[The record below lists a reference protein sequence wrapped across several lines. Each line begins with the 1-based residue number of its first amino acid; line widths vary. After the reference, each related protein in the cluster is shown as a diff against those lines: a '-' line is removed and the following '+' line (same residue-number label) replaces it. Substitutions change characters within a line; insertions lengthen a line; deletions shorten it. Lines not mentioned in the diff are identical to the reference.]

1 LTAYESV
8 NGNPLPRIRKEIKMR
23 NILTA
28 FALGAAIMVTG
39 VGHAAEIEVHMLN
52 KGEKGAMVFE
62 PDLVVAAPGDTIRF
76 VPTDKG
82 HNVEAIAGMLPEGAE
97 PFKSK
102 FNKEF
107 TITLDAEGVYGV
119 KCTPHYAMG
128 MVALIQV
135 GEPANLDDAKA
146 VKQSGKA
153 KAVFAEL
160 FGQAL
165 AAN

>member
-1 LTAYESV
+1 MKRVLTA
-8 NGNPLPRIRKEIKMR
+8 
-23 NILTA
+23 
-28 FALGAAIMVTG
+28 LGLSAAVMITG
-39 VGHAAEIEVHMLN
+39 LAHAAEIEVHMLN
-52 KGEKGAMVFE
+52 KGAKGAMVFE
-62 PDLVVAAPGDTIRF
+62 PDLVIAVPGDTIRF

-82 HNVEAIAGMLPEGAE
+82 HNVETIAGMFPAGVE

-102 FNKEF
+102 YNKEF
-107 TITLDAEGVYGV
+107 TITLDAEGIYGV

-135 GEPANLDDAKA
+135 GEPTNLEDAKA

>member
-1 LTAYESV
+1 
-8 NGNPLPRIRKEIKMR
+8 MR

-28 FALGAAIMVTG
+28 FALGAAVMVTG
-39 VGHAAEIEVHMLN
+39 AVHAAEIEVHMLN

-62 PDLVVAAPGDTIRF
+62 PDLIVAAPGDTIRF

-82 HNVEAIAGMLPEGAE
+82 HNVESIAGMLPEGAE
-97 PFKSK
+97 SFKSR

-128 MVALIQV
+128 MVALILV
-135 GEPANLDDAKA
+135 GAPVNVDDAKA

-153 KAVFAEL
+153 KKVFDEL
-160 FGQAL
+160 FGQTL